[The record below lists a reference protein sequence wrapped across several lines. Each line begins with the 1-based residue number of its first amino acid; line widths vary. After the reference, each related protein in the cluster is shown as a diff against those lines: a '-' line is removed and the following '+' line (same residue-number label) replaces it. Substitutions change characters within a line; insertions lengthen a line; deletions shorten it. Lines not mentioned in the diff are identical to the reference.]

1 MKTSSRAV
9 RKERT
14 KRRRERKNQDRKG
27 KATGGS
33 LRLAYLQDTVTSI
46 LVADYFSL
54 PKIGA
59 LIPADLVLWLREST
73 LRWMLL
79 AAAGEQLWVK
89 AYLKI
94 RFHSQRGRGDEGE
107 GKREKTFSTCITR
120 CVCEVDW

>member
-1 MKTSSRAV
+1 MKTSSR
-9 RKERT
+9 
-14 KRRRERKNQDRKG
+14 
-27 KATGGS
+27 GGS

-59 LIPADLVLWLREST
+59 LIPADLVLWLRESA

-94 RFHSQRGRGDEGE
+94 RFHSQREGE
-107 GKREKTFSTCITR
+107 GMKERERERKPSPHASPGGARDLPNCLQGSMCTL
-120 CVCEVDW
+120 